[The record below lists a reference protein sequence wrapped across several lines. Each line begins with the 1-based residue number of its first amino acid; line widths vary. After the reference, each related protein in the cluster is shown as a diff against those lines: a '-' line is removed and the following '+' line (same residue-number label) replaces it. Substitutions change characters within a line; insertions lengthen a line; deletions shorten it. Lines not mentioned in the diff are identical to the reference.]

1 MKKPERLLAEKFLQ
15 VSAIKLQPDIPF
27 MWGSGWNSPIYNDH
41 RRILSYPDLRN
52 QIKVELAKTVLE
64 LFPEAQAIASV
75 STGAIPLGTLTAD
88 TLGLPFCYVRDTP
101 KDHGLE
107 NTIEGNLK
115 PGWKVVLIED
125 LITTGANS
133 VKAKEAVENNGCEA
147 LGLISIFNYEFPM
160 SVKRLKDADIR
171 QISLINY
178 AAMLDAA
185 LEMEYIRQQDL
196 DTIEEWR
203 QDPSNWIPTPLNR
216 KF

>member
-15 VSAIKLQPDIPF
+15 VSAINLQPDIPF
-27 MWGSGWNSPIYNDH
+27 VWGSGWNSPLYNDH

-52 QIKVELAKTVLE
+52 HVKVIIAKTIIDK
-64 LFPEAQAIASV
+64 FPDTQAIASV
-75 STGAIPLGTLTAD
+75 STGAIPLGTLAAD
-88 TLGLPFCYVRDTP
+88 ALGLPFCYVRDTP

-107 NTIEGNLK
+107 NQIEGNLK

-133 VKAKEAVENNGCEA
+133 VRAKEAVENAGCEA
-147 LGLISIFNYEFPM
+147 LGLISIFSYEFPM
-160 SVKRLKDADIR
+160 SVKRIKDADIR
-171 QISLINY
+171 SISLINY
-178 AAMLDAA
+178 SDMLDAA
-185 LEMEYIRQQDL
+185 VEMEYIRPRDL

-203 QDPSNWIPTPLNR
+203 QDPSNWVPAPRQT

>member
-27 MWGSGWNSPIYNDH
+27 VWGSGWNSPLYNDH

-52 QIKVELAKTVLE
+52 QVKVIIAKTIIE
-64 LFPEAQAIASV
+64 KFPETQAIASV
-75 STGAIPLGTLTAD
+75 STGSIPLGTLAAD
-88 TLGLPFCYVRDTP
+88 ALGLPFSYVREAP

-107 NTIEGNLK
+107 NQIEGNLK

-133 VKAKEAVENNGCEA
+133 VRAKEAVENAGCEA
-147 LGLISIFNYEFPM
+147 LGLISIFSYEFPM
-160 SVKRLKDADIR
+160 SVKRLKDADLR
-171 QISLINY
+171 SYSLINY
-178 AAMLDAA
+178 SDMLEAA
-185 LEMEYIRQQDL
+185 LQMDYIRKQDL

-203 QDPSNWIPTPLNR
+203 RDPANWIPEPLSN